1 MNAVE
6 TDHIFARVASI
17 LEQAQGEVVRSV
29 NQATVVAYWSIG
41 REIVEALQGGD
52 ARAEYGKALVEN
64 LSERLTARFGK
75 GFSMPNLWAFR
86 QFYMAY
92 AERISYTLCSQFE
105 NSDGIL
111 YPVGRELET
120 STQVILYPLGRESS
134 PPFPS

>member
-17 LEQAQGEVVRSV
+17 LEQARGEVVHSV

-52 ARAEYGKALVEN
+52 ARASYGKALVGN

-75 GFSMPNLWAFR
+75 GFSVPNLKFFR
-86 QFYMAY
+86 QFYTAY
-92 AERISYTLCSQFE
+92 AERIGDSQ
-105 NSDGIL
+105 NN
-111 YPVGRELET
+111 GRKSEEG
-120 STQVILYPLGRESS
+120 GRIMRKEREVEEEWKMRSR
-134 PPFPS
+134 PMCRRY